1 MDEEDEGRF
10 DAVVT
15 VTRVVDGTPGFRHF
29 AFSETELGVRLGVN
43 IARRGE
49 ERRGQGV
56 CSAWVLL
63 GVPSALL
70 SEGGGNHEKRR
81 AYRD

>member
-15 VTRVVDGTPGFRHF
+15 MTRVVDGTPGFLLI
-29 AFSETELGVRLGVN
+29 AFSETELGVRLAII

-49 ERRGQGV
+49 ERQGQRV
-56 CSAWVLL
+56 CSAWALL